1 MKEEKNVKAFGLTI
15 NLREDPQ
22 IIEEYKEYHR
32 AVWPEVEQALK
43 TVGVTSM
50 KIFLL
55 GRRLFM
61 YIETTDNFVVDRD
74 FSKYLEQH
82 PKCAEW
88 DAHMRTYQEKL
99 PEAIE
104 DEWWATMEQV
114 YELKDQ

>member
-1 MKEEKNVKAFGLTI
+1 MKAFGLTI

-55 GRRLFM
+55 GRRLFI

-88 DAHMRTYQEKL
+88 DAYMRTYQEKL

>member
-50 KIFLL
+50 
-55 GRRLFM
+55 
-61 YIETTDNFVVDRD
+61 
-74 FSKYLEQH
+74 
-82 PKCAEW
+82 
-88 DAHMRTYQEKL
+88 
-99 PEAIE
+99 
-104 DEWWATMEQV
+104 
-114 YELKDQ
+114 

>member
-1 MKEEKNVKAFGLTI
+1 MKAFGLTI

-22 IIEEYKEYHR
+22 IIEKYKEYHR
-32 AVWPEVEQALK
+32 NVWPEVEQALK

-61 YIETTDNFVVDRD
+61 YMETMDNFVVDRD
-74 FSKYLEQH
+74 FAMYLKQH

-88 DAHMRTYQEKL
+88 DALMRTYQEKPL
-99 PEAIE
+99 EARE
-104 DEWWATMEQV
+104 DEWWAMMEQV
-114 YELKDQ
+114 YELK